1 MDFIDFQDFLLPLL
15 HFSSFCFC
23 DVMLRN
29 LAKKIH
35 PAKSKNLRRVAQLH
49 AAGSKKSVMS
59 VRVKGTV
66 WLDLYPPIV
75 VA

>member
-1 MDFIDFQDFLLPLL
+1 
-15 HFSSFCFC
+15 
-23 DVMLRN
+23 MLRN